1 MGRIGRVVLMVFGLV
16 LVLFGALLAYVF
28 ATFDPNQY
36 KQHVVA
42 AIKESTQR
50 TLKLEGD
57 VHLSVF
63 PNIALAVSKVSL
75 SEPNVDKIAL
85 QAEAVRL
92 SVRLIPLLSKRVEIK
107 TIQLKGVVAQVV
119 RSKEGKLNFDDLIG
133 AGTTPPGAK
142 SPGPKPDDK
151 AEPAKP
157 AESRPS
163 VPAIEIAGIE
173 VEGASIDYVDE
184 AEGKRYGLS
193 NVQVK
198 TGRIA
203 DGVPGK
209 LQLAFTVKADQPA
222 VVLNFKGDTDFLFE
236 VANQRVRLSD
246 LDVSVKG
253 TAPGVKDLE
262 TVAKGSI
269 EASGSKS
276 ELLVSKLTLTASGKQ
291 PDGSFNVKLD
301 VPKLAVTPEKL
312 SGDPIRLE
320 AAVQDAKQKLQAQM
334 KIPGIE
340 GSRKSFTLGPLETTV
355 TVEGGGR
362 TVKAALTSKLSGN
375 LESKQFEIPQISAT
389 VNAVDPTLPRSP
401 VEAKLDG
408 SASLDLAKE
417 EASLQFITQL
427 DESRIEGKAGLTR
440 FSQPSYTFDLT
451 IDQLDADRYS
461 AKPAPGKA
469 QGDAPAAKSASDAGD
484 KAGDQPFDL
493 SGLQSLTASGAI
505 RIGRLKV
512 ANLSTSQVRADIKAA
527 NGRLDVSPF
536 SASLY
541 GGSLSGALSAQSA
554 SAPLITL
561 KQQLSNVNLGALLKD
576 AANSDKLEGTMTFS
590 LDVTTQ
596 GSSVPA
602 LKKGLNGKGAVTI
615 LDGSIKGIDLAGMIR
630 DAKTKLRELRGKRTQ
645 GENKSE
651 KTSFTEL
658 KATFTLKNGVAHN
671 SDLTMKSPLL
681 RVAGEGRIDIGND
694 QLDYLVKPTL
704 VGTTK
709 GQGGRDASELAGV
722 TIPVRASGP
731 LKNPQYTIDYTGLAE
746 ELGKGLLDSAA
757 DSLKG
762 KAGGGLKP
770 QDRLKGLL
778 GR

>member
-1 MGRIGRVVLMVFGLV
+1 MSKAVKMILGVLGVLVVVFGAV
-16 LVLFGALLAYVF
+16 LAYVV

-42 AIKESTQR
+42 AVKESTQR

-57 VHLSVF
+57 VQLSVF

-75 SEPNVDKIAL
+75 SEPNVDKTAL
-85 QAEAVRL
+85 QAEAVRI

-107 TIQLKGVVAQVV
+107 TIQLKGVAARVV
-119 RSKEGKLNFDDLIG
+119 RSKEGKLNFEDLIG
-133 AGTTPPGAK
+133 AGATPPTAK
-142 SPGPKPDDK
+142 GSGPKPDDK
-151 AEPAKP
+151 AAPAKP
-157 AESRPS
+157 AEPRP
-163 VPAIEIAGIE
+163 PAPAVEIAGIE
-173 VEGASIDYVDE
+173 VEGASIDYIDE
-184 AEGKRYGLS
+184 VEGKRYGLS

-198 TGRIA
+198 TGRVA

-209 LQLAFTVKADQPA
+209 LQLAFAVKADQPA
-222 VVLNFKGDTDFLFE
+222 VALNFKGDTDYLFE
-236 VANQRVRLSD
+236 AEKQHVRLTD

-253 TAPGVKDLE
+253 SAPGVKDLE
-262 TVAKGSI
+262 TIAKGSI

-291 PDGSFNVKLD
+291 PDGSFSLKLD

-312 SGDPIRLE
+312 SADKISLD
-320 AAVQDAKQKLQAQM
+320 AAVQDARQKLQAQL
-334 KIPGIE
+334 KIPGVE
-340 GSRKSFTLGPLETTV
+340 GERKSFTLGPLETTV

-362 TVKAALTSKLSGN
+362 TVKASLTSKISGN
-375 LESKQFEIPQISAT
+375 LENRQFEIPQISAT

-408 SASLDLAKE
+408 SARVDMAKE

-440 FSQPSYTFDLT
+440 FSQPSYTFDLS

-461 AKPAPGKA
+461 ARPAGGKA
-469 QGDAPAAKSASDAGD
+469 QGDAPAAKPASDAGD
-484 KAGDQPFDL
+484 KAGEEPIDL
-493 SGLQSLTASGAI
+493 TGLQSLTANGAI
-505 RIGRLKV
+505 QIGRLKV

-602 LKKGLNGKGAVTI
+602 LKKGLNGKGALTI
-615 LDGSIKGIDLAGMIR
+615 LDGSIQGIDLAGMIR
-630 DAKTKLRELRGKRTQ
+630 DAKTKLRELRGKKTQ

-746 ELGKGLLDSAA
+746 ELGKGLLDSAT
-757 DSLKG
+757 DTLKG
-762 KAGGGLKP
+762 KTGSGAKP
-770 QDRLKGLL
+770 QDRLKGFL